1 MMIIFIFSIITAI
14 SAILIAFVV
23 FFKRY
28 DRLSHIAFLLS
39 MLSTAF
45 VIFGDSMCVF
55 NPGSLFVWKRFVFIA
70 EAVMV
75 TSWLL
80 FTMSFA
86 RADYWDVVNKFS
98 ELLLLISPLYA
109 YFIIAIPIDEFFYS
123 PEFNMEKIL
132 FLGSTG
138 YVFNLLLLLYAV
150 VSIINLET
158 TLRSSS
164 GANKW
169 QIKYIFLGTGGIIAM
184 NIFYYSYALLY
195 RSINM
200 NFLPVRNGVVLVL
213 IFLIAFS
220 LFRHN
225 AMDVEVTISR
235 KMFYR
240 SLSIFIIGCY
250 LLGLGLVGQG
260 MRYFDPR
267 IGENIV
273 TFLGFVGAIV
283 VLIIILSEQLRRK
296 AIVFISKN
304 FYSYKYDYRE
314 QWLKFTQRIF
324 LKNDFNELLDS
335 IAEGFKEAIG
345 SRGASVWLKSKDNR
359 EYVCVKVIET
369 NMVNIVPDNSLIEF
383 LQHNKWVLNIYDSNC
398 KAIVSDN
405 KEFLEKTKTSL
416 IVPFLHIDR
425 LIGFI
430 ILMEGLGDD
439 EYNYEDYDLLKTL
452 AKQATLAIINT
463 QLAEELIEAKE
474 MEAMGRLSS
483 FIIHDLKNSA
493 SMLSLIAQNAEE
505 HIDNPDFQRDAIR
518 AVANTTE
525 KIKGII
531 EKLKNLPVKRKFEME
546 YSDLGECVKGAI
558 AQINLNGKGN
568 LSFKGLEPVNIEF
581 DKEEISKV
589 VLNLV
594 MNALDATEMQGDIKI
609 LTGFENSM
617 AFIKVSDNGCGM
629 SAKYI
634 EEKLFK
640 PFQTTKKKGLG
651 IGLYQCKS
659 IVEAHSGKL
668 IVESKEGKGT
678 DFIVYLPVKL

>member
-28 DRLSHIAFLLS
+28 DRFSHIAFLLS

-55 NPGSLFVWKRFVFIA
+55 SPESLFVWKRFVFIA

-98 ELLLLISPLYA
+98 KLLLLISPLYA

-132 FLGSTG
+132 FLGNTG

-200 NFLPVRNGVVLVL
+200 NFLPVRNGVVLVS

-240 SLSIFIIGCY
+240 SLSVFIIGCY

-273 TFLGFVGAIV
+273 TFLGFVGAFV

-345 SRGASVWLKSKDNR
+345 SRGALVWLKSKDNR
-359 EYVCVKVIET
+359 EYVCVKVVET
-369 NMVNIVPDNSLIEF
+369 NMVNIVPNNSLIEF

-505 HIDNPDFQRDAIR
+505 HIENPDFQRDAIR
-518 AVANTTE
+518 AVASTTE

-531 EKLKNLPVKRKFEME
+531 EKLKNLPVKRKLEME
-546 YSDLGECVKGAI
+546 YSDLGECVKDAI

-568 LSFKGLEPVNIEF
+568 LSFKGLEPVNVEF

-594 MNALDATEMQGDIKI
+594 MNALDATEMQGEIKI
-609 LTGFENSM
+609 LTGIENSM

-678 DFIVYLPVKL
+678 DFIVYLPAKL

>member
-1 MMIIFIFSIITAI
+1 
-14 SAILIAFVV
+14 
-23 FFKRY
+23 
-28 DRLSHIAFLLS
+28 
-39 MLSTAF
+39 
-45 VIFGDSMCVF
+45 
-55 NPGSLFVWKRFVFIA
+55 
-70 EAVMV
+70 MV